1 MLKKITSIN
10 IIVFIVMGVFVSA
23 ETKLDLTQEEKDY
36 IAKADV
42 IGVVSVDGWAPIQYT
57 DTRGEI
63 RGVSK
68 RVLEEISNMTG
79 LTFQYK
85 ICGTIREA
93 CDDID
98 SDIFFGIPYHYA
110 SSGMVLSR
118 PFLKTGV
125 ILYINSSIDFKQL
138 DNKIYAAVR
147 GRVFSEGVKEENIVY
162 FDTREKS
169 LNAVERGEA
178 DYGYGNI
185 YSVIFYTSKNNY
197 KNIVTIPMEKEIREY
212 RMGFLKN
219 DKVLLSIINKAI
231 DAINESKIQAI
242 ILDETT
248 HIDRKITFSMVM
260 DTYGRLIFGV
270 VFLVIGI
277 LSFSVISNVRSN
289 KRFKTQNKINEMLSQ
304 ISNEYL
310 YEYFVKSDRL
320 ELSKKYTQLFGTPEQ
335 QKEASNILKNTLK
348 DNDLDGNIS
357 EIRLPIIYG
366 EICTFKSIGLNMY
379 DKKGNLDFI
388 VGKMIDISEEIEEK
402 KKLIAKS
409 ELDGLTG
416 LYNAITTKELIN
428 EAIKNKCNHEKDA
441 LIIIDCDNLKY
452 INDTYG
458 HLIGNRVLK
467 NISTGLKLTFRQ
479 NDIIGR
485 VGGDEFC
492 VYMKNVPSI
501 DLIKLKCD
509 QLNKLI
515 QQINEDFF
523 VSVSSGMALLEEED
537 TYEELFGKADK
548 VLYEAKKDKGI
559 QFIKYFKI

>member
-85 ICGTIREA
+85 MCGTIREA
-93 CDDID
+93 CDDTD

-169 LNAVERGEA
+169 LDAVERGEA

-366 EICTFKSIGLNMY
+366 ETCTFKSIGLNMY

-402 KKLIAKS
+402 EKLIIKS
-409 ELDGLTG
+409 KMDGLTG
-416 LYNAITTKELIN
+416 IYNAITTRELIN
-428 EAIKNKCNHEKDA
+428 EAIKNRDKHAIDA

-458 HLIGNRVLK
+458 HLVGNRVLK

>member
-1 MLKKITSIN
+1 MFRKILVTIIIML
-10 IIVFIVMGVFVSA
+10 IIVGGFVSA
-23 ETKLDLTQEEKDY
+23 ETRLDLTQEEKDY
-36 IAKADV
+36 IAKASV

-57 DTRGEI
+57 DMRGEI

-68 RVLEEISNMTG
+68 RVLEEISSMTG

-85 ICGTIREA
+85 IYGTIKEA
-93 CDDID
+93 CDDTD

-110 SSGMVLSR
+110 SAGMILSR

-125 ILYINSSIDFKQL
+125 ILYINSSIDYKQL
-138 DNKIYAAVR
+138 DDKIYAAVR
-147 GRVFSEGVKEENIVY
+147 GRVFPEGVKEENIVY

-169 LNAVERGEA
+169 LDAVERGEA

-197 KNIVTIPMEKEIREY
+197 KNIVTIPIEKELREY
-212 RMGFLKN
+212 RMGFLKT

-231 DAINESKIQAI
+231 DAIDESKIQAI

-248 HIDRKITFSMVM
+248 HIDRKITFSMIM
-260 DTYGRLIFGV
+260 GAYGKEIFGA
-270 VFLVIGI
+270 VFLVISI
-277 LSFSVISNVRSN
+277 LLFSVISNVRSN
-289 KRFKTQNKINEMLSQ
+289 KKLKTQNKINEILSQ

-310 YEYFVKSDRL
+310 YEYFVKSDHL

-335 QKEASNILKNTLK
+335 LKEASNILKNKLI
-348 DNDLDGNIS
+348 DNGLDGNIP

-388 VGKMIDISEEIEEK
+388 VGKMIDISEEIREK

-428 EAIKNKCNHEKDA
+428 ENIKNKCNHEKDA

-452 INDTYG
+452 INDIYG
-458 HLIGNRVLK
+458 HLAGNRVLK
-467 NISTGLKLTFRQ
+467 NISTGLKLTFRKD
-479 NDIIGR
+479 DIIGR

-492 VYMKNVPSI
+492 VYVKNITSI
-501 DLIKLKCD
+501 DLIKSKCN
-509 QLNKLI
+509 QLNVLI
-515 QQINEDFF
+515 KEMNEDFH
-523 VSVSSGMALLEEED
+523 VSVSSGMAFLEKEN
-537 TYEELFGKADK
+537 TYEELFEKADK
-548 VLYEAKKDKGI
+548 VLYEAKKERGI
-559 QFIKYFKI
+559 QFVEHTKF